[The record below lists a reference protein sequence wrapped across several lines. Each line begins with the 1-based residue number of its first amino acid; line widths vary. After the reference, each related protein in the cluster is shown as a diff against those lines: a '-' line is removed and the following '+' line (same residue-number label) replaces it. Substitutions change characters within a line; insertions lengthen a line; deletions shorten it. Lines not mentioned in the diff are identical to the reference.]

1 MPVATALFLLVHAL
15 AFAALAVTAY
25 VAGSALLIAA
35 RLAARAGGPAV
46 LGMAV
51 PGDGVEMAAMALPL
65 GFLAVGQVGLL
76 LGLLGW
82 LRPAP
87 AAAALVAVH
96 ALAWRGWR
104 LLAGQARS
112 VWRRARKAMRARRA
126 GAALAAAALAL
137 AATPYVLLSLYP
149 PTAFDATLYHL
160 LYARQFAATGGL
172 PFLRNLRYPI
182 FPQLQEVASALVMLF
197 ADDVAAQ
204 GVTLLATFGTA
215 LLLLAWGSR
224 GAGPQRSAGGL
235 AAAAFLGCPIVA
247 ALAGTA
253 YVEPAMVW
261 FGTAALYSFWR
272 WRHDRVA
279 EGAQGAGGAGGA
291 EAGGARGAHLG
302 QRWLVLAGVLAGG
315 AAAVKYLGLAF
326 VAAVAG
332 GAAALPA
339 GRAGLLVR
347 CRRLLLVGAAAAAFI
362 APWYLRIAAATGNP
376 LFPYFPDV
384 FGNSPWVAHEFP
396 GLTGLQAGAG
406 RVLTALVRLP
416 WDMVV
421 ARQRLGGHPPYSP
434 FFLLLLPLLVVAA
447 WRRQRI
453 RWLLL
458 LAAGYAV
465 LVLALLPEA
474 RYLLPL
480 APLLALAVG
489 ETAASAGRAGTG
501 VAGALGSTEGP
512 GQPGAP
518 GGLDDSRDHGGL
530 GDRGNPGFSGSSGVP
545 GAGNPGASD
554 GPGRSEIS
562 GPGNP
567 RDPGGHRRHGGRRPP
582 RLVAAMGLLLFL
594 PGWLYAGYRVARF
607 GPLPVTAGAR
617 EGFLRRELPVYP
629 AIRFLNR
636 AAARPYT
643 VYALHAENMA
653 YFAAGDF
660 LGDWSGPAAFGA
672 VVPADGD
679 PARLV
684 RNLRRLGA
692 GYLLLV
698 TGKTSPVDAGG
709 PAFQRL
715 FRRVYADCNAEV
727 FVLAGAPAASSPAA
741 PPR

>member
-1 MPVATALFLLVHAL
+1 VPVATALFLLVHAF

-25 VAGSALLIAA
+25 VAGSALLLGA
-35 RLAARAGGPAV
+35 RLAPRAGGFSVAGV
-46 LGMAV
+46 AA
-51 PGDGVEMAAMALPL
+51 PGDGVERAAMALPL

-112 VWRRARKAMRARRA
+112 AWRRARKAMRAKRS

-137 AATPYVLLSLYP
+137 AATPYALLSLYP

-224 GAGPQRSAGGL
+224 GAGPQRLAGGL

-261 FGTAALYSFWR
+261 FGTAALYAFWR
-272 WRHDRVA
+272 WRHDQA
-279 EGAQGAGGAGGA
+279 AAGAQGAGGA

-302 QRWLVLAGVLAGG
+302 QRWLVLAGVFAGG

-339 GRAGLLVR
+339 GRGGLFVR
-347 CRRLLLVGAAAAAFI
+347 CRRLLLAGAAAAAFI

-396 GLTGLQAGAG
+396 GLAGLQAGAG

-434 FFLLLLPLLVVAA
+434 FFLLLLPLLVVVA
-447 WRRQRI
+447 WRRRRV

-489 ETAASAGRAGTG
+489 ETAASAGRACTG
-501 VAGALGSTEGP
+501 VAGALGSTGGR

-518 GGLDDSRDHGGL
+518 GGL
-530 GDRGNPGFSGSSGVP
+530 
-545 GAGNPGASD
+545 
-554 GPGRSEIS
+554 
-562 GPGNP
+562 GNP
-567 RDPGGHRRHGGRRPP
+567 RDPGDPGNPGDNRRHGGRRPA
-582 RLVAAMGLLLFL
+582 RLVAVMGLLLFL
-594 PGWLYAGYRVARF
+594 PGWLYAGYRVVRF

-715 FRRVYADCNAEV
+715 FRRVYADGDAEV
-727 FVLAGAPAASSPAA
+727 FVLAGAPAA